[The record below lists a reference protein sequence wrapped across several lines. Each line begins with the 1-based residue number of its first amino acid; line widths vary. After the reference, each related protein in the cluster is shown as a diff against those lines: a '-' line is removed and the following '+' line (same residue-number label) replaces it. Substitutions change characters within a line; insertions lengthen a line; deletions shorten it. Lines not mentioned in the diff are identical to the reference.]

1 MKEKHQRLLEFF
13 KEEGVE
19 LPIDVNNALED
30 VFNENDKIE
39 DVDVYFKEDA
49 ELFGE
54 ELVLINDV
62 KAQLKGPSEGK
73 SNNVFTYYGEVDYSL
88 SEFVKLMDG
97 DKVLEDIT
105 NVDQLDMPTT
115 VNKSMFAIVLVEY
128 VEWKDSAVTKKP
140 RLYVYCPQESK
151 DAQQEKED

>member
-13 KEEGVE
+13 KEQGVE
-19 LPIDVNNALED
+19 LPIDVSNALED
-30 VFNENDKIE
+30 VFNENDGID

-49 ELFGE
+49 DLFGD
-54 ELVLINDV
+54 ELVLVNDV

-97 DKVLEDIT
+97 DKVVEDIT
-105 NVDQLDMPTT
+105 NVDQIDMPTT
-115 VNKSMFAIVLVEY
+115 VNKSMFAIVLVEA
-128 VEWKDSAVTKKP
+128 VEWKNTSMTRKP
-140 RLYVYCPQESK
+140 KLYIYCPQESK

>member
-13 KEEGVE
+13 KDEGVE
-19 LPIDVNNALED
+19 LPIDVSNALED
-30 VFNENDKIE
+30 AFNENDGIE
-39 DVDVYFKEDA
+39 DVDVYFKEDG

-54 ELVLINDV
+54 ELVLVNDV

-97 DKVLEDIT
+97 EKVIEDIT

-115 VNKSMFAIVLVEY
+115 VNRSMFAIVLVEA
-128 VEWKDSAVTKKP
+128 VEWKNGASSKKP
-140 RLYVYCPQESK
+140 KLYVYCPQESK
-151 DAQQEKED
+151 DARQSKED

>member
-13 KEEGVE
+13 KEQGVE

-30 VFNENDKIE
+30 VFNENDGIE

-49 ELFGE
+49 DLFGD
-54 ELVLINDV
+54 ELVLVNDV

-115 VNKSMFAIVLVEY
+115 VNRSMFAIVLIEA
-128 VEWKDSAVTKKP
+128 VEWKNGTSSKRPK
-140 RLYVYCPQESK
+140 LYVYCPQESK

>member
-13 KEEGVE
+13 KEQGVE

-30 VFNENDKIE
+30 VFNENDSVE
-39 DVDVYFKEDA
+39 DVNIYFKEDA
-49 ELFGE
+49 DLFGE
-54 ELVLINDV
+54 DLILVNDV

-97 DKVLEDIT
+97 DKVLEEVT
-105 NVDQLDMPTT
+105 NVDQIDAATT
-115 VNKSMFAIVLVEY
+115 INQSMFAIVLIER
-128 VEWKDSAVTKKP
+128 VEWKDAKISKKAEM
-140 RLYVYCPQESK
+140 YVYCPQESK

>member
-13 KEEGVE
+13 KDEGVE
-19 LPIDVNNALED
+19 LPIDASNALED
-30 VFNENDKIE
+30 VFNENDGIE

-49 ELFGE
+49 DLFGD
-54 ELVLINDV
+54 ELVLVNDV

-97 DKVLEDIT
+97 EKVLEDVT

-115 VNKSMFAIVLVEY
+115 VNRSMFAIVLVEA
-128 VEWKDSAVTKKP
+128 VEWKNGAVSKKQK
-140 RLYVYCPQESK
+140 LYVYCPQESK
-151 DAQQEKED
+151 DARQSKED